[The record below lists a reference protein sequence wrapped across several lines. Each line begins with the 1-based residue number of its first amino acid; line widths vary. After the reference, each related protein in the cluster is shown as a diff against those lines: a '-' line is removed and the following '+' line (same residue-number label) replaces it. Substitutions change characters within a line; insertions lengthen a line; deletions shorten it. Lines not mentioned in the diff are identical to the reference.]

1 MPTGGGMGIVVVAGL
16 GALILAVA
24 GLGGTAYLL
33 FTNLDTSDATLN
45 NLSAHSDNKGGVP
58 PGPPTPPRGGAFP
71 GGDDPGPFNP
81 RNQRDTFQLRPVA
94 GTVPPISPP
103 GAIDAAVPQTIL
115 LPGRVGAI
123 AVGGGGRY
131 IVFHFPEQGRLAVF
145 DANVGDLTTSEGM
158 ENGAIQ
164 LAAGAT
170 KVVVSVPN
178 TRNYRV
184 YSLPELKR
192 ENEFEPPLFHG
203 GRAIAMGSRTN
214 GPLLCVDPFGHVV
227 LMDIASG
234 KPIEGSDQEI
244 QLPNGQL
251 RAAPNGKLFVARQW
265 IWPQRE
271 VLDGG

>member
-1 MPTGGGMGIVVVAGL
+1 M
-16 GALILAVA
+16 
-24 GLGGTAYLL
+24 
-33 FTNLDTSDATLN
+33 
-45 NLSAHSDNKGGVP
+45 
-58 PGPPTPPRGGAFP
+58 
-71 GGDDPGPFNP
+71 
-81 RNQRDTFQLRPVA
+81 RPCRRR
-94 GTVPPISPP
+94 SC
-103 GAIDAAVPQTIL
+103 

-251 RAAPNGKLFVARQW
+251 RLPRMASCSWPAMDMAATRSSRWWMSLAASGAVRSPDVADAYPSADGNHLLGKEQIITTALRPIAGKGNATGRLLVCPRPDRDRR
-265 IWPQRE
+265 ILLEGR
-271 VLDGG
+271 